1 MGPRGRH
8 WSGASVIPLL
18 VEQRQD
24 DPQSL
29 LESHLAKLVNIRP
42 KKDPVSKE
50 VMAFTRLA
58 AEVML

>member
-24 DPQSL
+24 DP
-29 LESHLAKLVNIRP
+29 ELAGEPISKTGEHQTKERP
-42 KKDPVSKE
+42 CLKGGDGIPKADS
-50 VMAFTRLA
+50 
-58 AEVML
+58 